1 LRKLGV
7 VMRATPDS
15 GGTYQYSLSMLEALR
30 HARGYDITLYADP
43 QNPDLARLGYRIRG
57 FAESRA
63 MQTGYFVANV
73 LGVSLPD
80 PFADEDVLI
89 APTYCLALLHTR
101 KPFAYTLHDLQEFYY
116 PQNFSR
122 MQRDFRRNVYLRL
135 SKRARQIICESEYV
149 KSDIVRLLNVPAEK
163 IVVITAPP
171 LRQDFAEYSMAHFE
185 EVRARLGLPNRFVFY
200 PAQFWPHKNHLRLI
214 EAFKQVAAREVELK
228 LVLTGRKRGEYAAV
242 MRAVRVAGLEQRV
255 QHLGHIEQADL
266 QAIYHQA
273 TALVMPS
280 LFESVSIP
288 IYEAFQ
294 AGTPV
299 IASNIQAISEQIGT
313 AGLLFDPLSSAA
325 VAERMLEVIDNPD
338 LARTLV
344 ARGRERIAVMSPQRY
359 CGRLQELLDDI

>member
-1 LRKLGV
+1 
-7 VMRATPDS
+7 MRATPAS

-30 HARGYDITLYADP
+30 HARDYDITLYADP
-43 QNPDLARLGYRIRG
+43 QNPDLARLGYRIRE

-101 KPFAYTLHDLQEFYY
+101 KPFAYALHDLQEFYY

-122 MQRDFRRNVYLRL
+122 LRRDFRRSVYLRL

-171 LRQDFAEYSMAHFE
+171 LRQAFANYSVAHFE
-185 EVRARLGLPNRFVFY
+185 EVRARLGLPDRFVFY

-214 EAFKQVAAREVELK
+214 EAFSLVVAREPDLK
-228 LVLTGRKRGEYAAV
+228 LVLTGNQRNEYEVV
-242 MRAVRVAGLEQRV
+242 MRTVSEAGLERNI
-255 QHLGHIEQADL
+255 QHLGYIKQTDL
-266 QAIYHQA
+266 QAVYHLA
-273 TALVMPS
+273 LALVMPS
-280 LFESVSIP
+280 LFESISIP
-288 IYEAFQ
+288 VYEAFQ

-299 IASNIQAISEQIGT
+299 VASNILSFPEQVGD
-313 AGLLFDPLSSAA
+313 AGLLFDPLSSSAIA
-325 VAERMLEVIDNPD
+325 DCILRVAGDPE
-338 LARTLV
+338 LAQQLGK
-344 ARGRERIAVMSPQRY
+344 RGRAKMVAMTPQRY
-359 CGRLQELLDDI
+359 CSQLQGLVELILARPQP